1 MQPTVDLFMILRIAE
16 TPADAAPV
24 APAAFYMGPSEDGT
38 RPGQFWVNTY
48 KPDTRWAVEVLFSL
62 MCASDNRRLQSE
74 CENDGRSKRF
84 CFKCLS
90 VLCISQNT
98 RDHIKSDTRSKRAS
112 DQITFC
118 AFHLLL
124 VEVQTKLAMYVP
136 CSRKGD

>member
-1 MQPTVDLFMILRIAE
+1 M
-16 TPADAAPV
+16 
-24 APAAFYMGPSEDGT
+24 
-38 RPGQFWVNTY
+38 
-48 KPDTRWAVEVLFSL
+48 EVLFSL
-62 MCASDNRRLQSE
+62 IYTSNNRRLQSA
-74 CENDGRSKRF
+74 CENDRRSKRF
-84 CFKCLS
+84 CFKRLS